1 MDFMTAVNTCFL
13 ERYADFNGR
22 SGRAEYWWFFLFNFV
37 IAVVLNV
44 LGAVAGIFAILAG
57 LVSLA
62 LLIPS
67 IAVAIRRMHDIG
79 KSGWWVLIGL
89 VPIIGFLVL
98 IYFFVQ
104 EGEAKTNDWGP
115 EPAPRG

>member
-1 MDFMTAVNTCFL
+1 MDFMTAVKTCIT

-22 SGRAEYWWFFLFNFV
+22 SGRAEYWWFFLFQILV
-37 IAVVLNV
+37 SVVLNL
-44 LGAVAGIFAILAG
+44 LGTVAGIFAIIAA

-62 LLIPS
+62 LLIPG
-67 IAVAIRRMHDIG
+67 IAVGIRRMHDIG
-79 KSGWWVLIGL
+79 KSGWWLLIAF

-104 EGEAKTNDWGP
+104 EGEPKPNDWGP